1 LACVYNKTRAAA
13 SLVLS
18 SAFGQEAQVL
28 LFECPRC
35 SPDVNRELV
44 ACNGLAHRQ
53 VAKDGILRDGEKQPG
68 GRARSNFV
76 SASLRMV

>member
-35 SPDVNRELV
+35 SPDVNREAV
-44 ACNGLAHRQ
+44 AFNGLGEGALTTGSS
-53 VAKDGILRDGEKQPG
+53 KDARFFLWIFF
-68 GRARSNFV
+68 GRS
-76 SASLRMV
+76 